1 MSRPNI
7 RVMRISKLMASSFA
21 IAGIGVAGVAPIA
34 NAEDGNS
41 ATVTNQTVSAN
52 VRLAGVDRYETSQ
65 AVSAA
70 TALESVL
77 VSDKSPDGLIG
88 SLQAANND
96 KSAVMSPNAPSLGGA
111 NRYESAAK
119 VALEGEADAP
129 VVIANGNSQVDILAA
144 TSYAANQEANLL
156 LSESKQ
162 LGEFSSEA
170 LAKLNPQSVTIIG
183 GTKVVSEQTQAQVE
197 QLTGKK
203 AARLA
208 GDNRYTTALAA
219 AQATGSQNYLL
230 VNGKNPVD
238 ALTLAPLAKQN
249 KASVVLVQKSCAP
262 QAVLGALAGK
272 HLTAIGGPSAI
283 ADNFAAK
290 TCEQQAAE
298 QAAAAAAKAAA
309 EKAAREAA
317 ARAANPWG
325 AGTAQGIAY
334 DMLGQYGWG
343 PDQMQ
348 PLVNLWNRESG
359 WRTNAGRHGGPY
371 GIPQANP
378 GRKMAS
384 AGADWATNPAT
395 QIRWGLSY
403 IKGRYGSPAAA
414 WANFRARG
422 WY

>member
-1 MSRPNI
+1 
-7 RVMRISKLMASSFA
+7 MRITKLMASSFA

-34 NAEDGNS
+34 NAEDGGS
-41 ATVTNQTVSAN
+41 ATITNQTVSAN

-129 VVIANGNSQVDILAA
+129 VVIANGNSEVDVLAA
-144 TSYAANQEANLL
+144 TSYAANLEANLL
-156 LSESKQ
+156 LSEPQQ
-162 LGEFSSEA
+162 LGESSSEA

-183 GTKVVSEQTQAQVE
+183 GTGVVSEQTKAQVE

-208 GDNRYTTALAA
+208 GNNRYTTALAA
-219 AQATGSQNYLL
+219 AQAMGSQNYLL

-238 ALTLAPLAKQN
+238 ALTLAPLAKRN
-249 KASVVLVQKSCAP
+249 KASVVLVQTSCSP

-272 HLTAIGGPSAI
+272 HLTAIGGTGAI

-298 QAAAAAAKAAA
+298 QAAAAAAAAAKAAA

-359 WRTNAGRHGGPY
+359 WRTNAGRRGGPY

-414 WANFRARG
+414 WAKFCARG

>member
-1 MSRPNI
+1 
-7 RVMRISKLMASSFA
+7 MRISKLMASSFA

-34 NAEDGNS
+34 NAEDGGS
-41 ATVTNQTVSAN
+41 ATITNQTVSAK

-70 TALESVL
+70 TSLDSVL
-77 VSDKSPDGLIG
+77 VSDKSPDGLIA
-88 SLQAANND
+88 SLQAANDD
-96 KSAVMSPNAPSLGGA
+96 KSAVMSPKAPSLGGV
-111 NRYESAAK
+111 NRYESAAN
-119 VALEGEADAP
+119 VALAGDADAP
-129 VVIANGNSQVDILAA
+129 LVIANGRSDVDILAA
-144 TSYAANQEANLL
+144 TSYAANLEANLL
-156 LSESKQ
+156 LSEPNQ
-162 LGEFSSEA
+162 LGEYAAKALSE
-170 LAKLNPQSVTIIG
+170 LNPENITIIG
-183 GTKVVSEQTQAQVE
+183 GTGVVNEQTQTQIE
-197 QLTGKK
+197 ELTGKK
-203 AARLA
+203 VSRIA

-219 AQATGSQNYLL
+219 AQVMGSHNYLL

-238 ALTLAPLAKQN
+238 ALTLAPLAKRN
-249 KASVVLVQKSCAP
+249 NASVVLIQTSCVP
-262 QAVLGALAGK
+262 QTVLGALAGK
-272 HLTAIGGPSAI
+272 HLTAIGGTGAI

-298 QAAAAAAKAAA
+298 EAAAAAKAAA
-309 EKAAREAA
+309 EKAAAEQAAREAA

-325 AGTAQGIAY
+325 AGTPQGIAY
-334 DMLGQYGWG
+334 DMLGEYGWG

-359 WRTNAGRHGGPY
+359 WRTNAGRRGGPY

-403 IKGRYGSPAAA
+403 IKGRYGSPAGA
-414 WANFRARG
+414 WAKFCARG

>member
-1 MSRPNI
+1 
-7 RVMRISKLMASSFA
+7 MRISKLMASSFA

-34 NAEDGNS
+34 NAEDGGS
-41 ATVTNQTVSAN
+41 ATITNQTVSAK

-70 TALESVL
+70 TSLDSVL
-77 VSDKSPDGLIG
+77 VSDKSPDGLIA
-88 SLQAANND
+88 SLQAANDD
-96 KSAVMSPNAPSLGGA
+96 KSAVMSPKAPSLGGV
-111 NRYESAAK
+111 NRYESAAN
-119 VALEGEADAP
+119 VAVAGDAEP
-129 VVIANGNSQVDILAA
+129 N
-144 TSYAANQEANLL
+144 
-156 LSESKQ
+156 Q
-162 LGEFSSEA
+162 LGEYAAKALSE
-170 LAKLNPQSVTIIG
+170 LNPENITIIG
-183 GTKVVSEQTQAQVE
+183 GTGVVNEQTKNQIE
-197 QLTGKK
+197 ELTGKK
-203 AARLA
+203 VSRIA
-208 GDNRYTTALAA
+208 GDNRYTTALAV
-219 AQATGSQNYLL
+219 AQVMGSHNYLL

-238 ALTLAPLAKQN
+238 ALTLAPLAKRN
-249 KASVVLVQKSCAP
+249 NASVVLIQTSCVP
-262 QAVLGALAGK
+262 QTVLGALAGK
-272 HLTAIGGPSAI
+272 HLTAIGGTGAI

-298 QAAAAAAKAAA
+298 EAAAAAKAAA
-309 EKAAREAA
+309 EKAAAEQAAREAA

-325 AGTAQGIAY
+325 AGTPQGIAY
-334 DMLGQYGWG
+334 DMLGEYGWG

-359 WRTNAGRHGGPY
+359 WRTNAGRRGGPY

-403 IKGRYGSPAAA
+403 IKGRYGSPAGA
-414 WANFRARG
+414 WAKFCARG

>member
-1 MSRPNI
+1 
-7 RVMRISKLMASSFA
+7 MRITKLMASSFA

-34 NAEDGNS
+34 NAEDGDS
-41 ATVTNQTVSAN
+41 ATITNQTVSAN

-65 AVSAA
+65 VVSAA

-88 SLQAANND
+88 SLQAANDD

-111 NRYESAAK
+111 DRYESAAK
-119 VALEGEADAP
+119 VAVEGETDAP
-129 VVIANGNSQVDILAA
+129 VVIANGTSEIDILAA
-144 TSYAANQEANLL
+144 TSYAANLEANLL
-156 LSESKQ
+156 LSEPKQ
-162 LGEFSSEA
+162 LGESSSEA

-183 GTKVVSEQTQAQVE
+183 GTGVVSEQTKAQVE

-208 GDNRYTTALAA
+208 GNNRYATALAA
-219 AQATGSQNYLL
+219 AQAIGSQNYLL

-249 KASVVLVQKSCAP
+249 KASVVLVQTSCAP

-272 HLTAIGGPSAI
+272 HLTAIGGTGAI

-298 QAAAAAAKAAA
+298 QAAAAAKAAA

-359 WRTNAGRHGGPY
+359 WRTNAGRRGGPY

-414 WANFRARG
+414 WAKFCARG

>member
-1 MSRPNI
+1 MN
-7 RVMRISKLMASSFA
+7 ISKLMASSFA

-34 NAEDGNS
+34 NAEDGGS
-41 ATVTNQTVSAN
+41 AVITNQTVSAN
-52 VRLAGVDRYETSQ
+52 VRLAGVDRYETSK
-65 AVSAA
+65 AVSEA
-70 TALESVL
+70 TDMSSVL

-88 SLQAANND
+88 SLQAANDD
-96 KSAVMSPNAPSLGGA
+96 KSAVMSPDAPSLGGT

-129 VVIANGNSQVDILAA
+129 VVIANGNSEVDILAA
-144 TSYAANQEANLL
+144 TSYAANLEANLL
-156 LSESKQ
+156 LAEPDQ
-162 LGEFSSEA
+162 LGKYGSQAIAE
-170 LAKLNPQSVTIIG
+170 LNPQSITIIG
-183 GTKVVSEQTQAQVE
+183 GTAVVSEETKAQIE
-197 QLTGKK
+197 ELTGKK
-203 AARLA
+203 VSRIA
-208 GDNRYTTALAA
+208 GADRYTTALAA
-219 AQATGSQNYLL
+219 AQAIGSQNYLL

-238 ALTLAPLAKQN
+238 ALTLAPLAKKN
-249 KASVVLVQKSCAP
+249 NASVVLVQTSCAP
-262 QAVLGALAGK
+262 QAVLGDLGGK
-272 HLTAIGGPSAI
+272 HLTAIGGTSAI

-298 QAAAAAAKAAA
+298 TAAKAAA
-309 EKAAREAA
+309 EKAAQEAA

-348 PLVNLWNRESG
+348 PLFKLWARESG
-359 WRTNAGRHGGPY
+359 WRTNAGRPGGPY

-414 WANFRARG
+414 WANFCARG

>member
-1 MSRPNI
+1 MN
-7 RVMRISKLMASSFA
+7 ISKLMASSFA
-21 IAGIGVAGVAPIA
+21 IAGIGVAGVTPIA
-34 NAEDGNS
+34 NAEDGGS
-41 ATVTNQTVSAN
+41 ATITNQTVSAS
-52 VRLAGVDRYETSQ
+52 VRLAGVDRYETSK
-65 AVSAA
+65 AVSEA
-70 TALESVL
+70 TDLSSVL

-88 SLQAANND
+88 SLQAANDD
-96 KSAVMSPNAPSLGGA
+96 KSAVMSPDAPSLGGT

-129 VVIANGNSQVDILAA
+129 VVIANGNSEVDILAA
-144 TSYAANQEANLL
+144 TSYAANLEANLL
-156 LSESKQ
+156 LAEPNQ
-162 LGEFSSEA
+162 LGKYGSQAIAE
-170 LAKLNPQSVTIIG
+170 LNPQSITIIG
-183 GTKVVSEQTQAQVE
+183 GTAVVSEETKAQVE
-197 QLTGKK
+197 ELTGKK
-203 AARLA
+203 VSRIA

-219 AQATGSQNYLL
+219 AQAIGSQNYLL

-238 ALTLAPLAKQN
+238 ALTLAPLAKKN
-249 KASVVLVQKSCAP
+249 NASVVLVQTSCAP
-262 QAVLGALAGK
+262 QVVLEDLGGK
-272 HLTAIGGPSAI
+272 HLTAIGGISAI

-298 QAAAAAAKAAA
+298 TAAKAAA
-309 EKAAREAA
+309 EKAAQEAA

-334 DMLGQYGWG
+334 DMLGQFGWG

-348 PLVNLWNRESG
+348 PLFKLWARESG
-359 WRTNAGRHGGPY
+359 WRTNAGRPGGPY

-414 WANFRARG
+414 WANFCARG

>member
-1 MSRPNI
+1 MG
-7 RVMRISKLMASSFA
+7 ISKLMASSFV
-21 IAGIGVAGVAPIA
+21 IAGIGAVGVAPLA
-34 NAEDGNS
+34 SAQGEDS
-41 ATVTNQTVSAN
+41 PTTTNETVSAN

-70 TALESVL
+70 TALDSVL
-77 VSDKSPDGLIG
+77 VSDKLPDGLIG
-88 SLQAANND
+88 SLQAANDD
-96 KSAVMSPNAPSLGGA
+96 KSAVMSPNAPSLGGS

-119 VALEGEADAP
+119 IAMEGETEAP
-129 VVIANGNSQVDILAA
+129 VVIANGRSEIDILAA
-144 TSYAANQEANLL
+144 TSYAANLEANLVL
-156 LSESKQ
+156 AEPNQ
-162 LGEFSSEA
+162 LGVHGSEA
-170 LAKLNPQSVTIIG
+170 LRKLDPESITIIG
-183 GTKVVSEQTQAQVE
+183 GTGVVSENTQAQVE
-197 QLTGKK
+197 ELTGKK
-203 AARLA
+203 VSRIA
-208 GDNRYTTALAA
+208 GKDRYATALAA
-219 AQATGSQNYLL
+219 AQTIGSRNYLL

-249 KASVVLVQKSCAP
+249 KASIVLVQTSCTP
-262 QAVLGALAGK
+262 QAVLEALTGK
-272 HLTAIGGPSAI
+272 HLTAIGGTSAI

-290 TCEQQAAE
+290 TCEQQSAE
-298 QAAAAAAKAAA
+298 TAAKVAA
-309 EKAAREAA
+309 EKAAQEAA

-348 PLVNLWNRESG
+348 SLVNLWNRESG
-359 WRTNAGRHGGPY
+359 WRTNAGRVGGPY

-403 IKGRYGSPAAA
+403 IKGRYGSPDAA